1 MHFNNFQFS
10 YSFNTSGIEIYY
22 IVKFKPQEIREYS
35 LNLICSTER
44 EKFLYPVRASGHKPE
59 VMIMK
64 YFDCCFCASFIHSD
78 VAQVLLPIL
87 LNTNH
92 CNKSIVVQLLKECRL
107 QTLRCYSAPDIVIV
121 AESKHLLPIEVNLS
135 SCVVR

>member
-1 MHFNNFQFS
+1 MHFNNFPFS
-10 YSFNTSGIEIYY
+10 NSFNVSGIEIYY

-64 YFDCCFCASFIHSD
+64 YFDCCFCASFIRSN
-78 VAQVLLPIL
+78 VAQVLLPQL
-87 LNTNH
+87 VNSFYCDKL
-92 CNKSIVVQLLKECRL
+92 IVVQLLKECRL
-107 QTLRCYSAPDIVIV
+107 
-121 AESKHLLPIEVNLS
+121 
-135 SCVVR
+135 